1 MFLHLC
7 VEADLREGKECGTD
21 EDNRSVGWVI
31 ERPQRGWGLVRL
43 SVEVLMSKTT
53 IWFLF

>member
-7 VEADLREGKECGTD
+7 AEADLREGKECGTD